1 MQVSQESKNGTKKP
15 DEFSHHLFGEFKQIE
30 TEYEC
35 EFHGTVKTTALLKD
49 GQIFS
54 ITCPLC
60 EQERLLAEEIEATK
74 RKRLAKIE
82 SYKKSNIEPEYWDKT
97 LDDFKPQTDKQKE
110 MLESTRRLI
119 EVKKGKLVLTG
130 PNGVGKTHM
139 GAMAVKALGG
149 RIYSMYEIS
158 TMIRQSYSLQAEK
171 SELQIVNELAE
182 APMLVIDEIGRSSG
196 SAAEMNWLSFLIDKR
211 HVRGLP
217 LMILS
222 NRHLKR
228 ECPSGGCGDCFE
240 RNFNNDVLSRIR
252 DGGKIITIEKNA
264 PDWRARRKDG
274 DGR

>member
-1 MQVSQESKNGTKKP
+1 MQVLQESKNGTKKP

-74 RKRLAKIE
+74 RKIE
-82 SYKKSNIEPEYWDKT
+82 SYKKSNIEPEYWYKT

-119 EVKKGKLVLTG
+119 ETKKGKLVLTG

-139 GAMAVKALGG
+139 GAMAVKTLGG
-149 RIYSMYEIS
+149 FIYSIYEIS
-158 TMIRQSYSLQAEK
+158 TMIRHSYLFHVK
-171 SELQIVNELAE
+171 SESQIVNELAE
-182 APMLVIDEIGRSSG
+182 APVLVIDEIGRSSG
-196 SAAEMNWLSFLIDKR
+196 SAAEMNWLSFVIDKR

-228 ECPSGGCGDCFE
+228 DCPSGGCGNCLESF
-240 RNFNNDVLSRIR
+240 FSNDVLSRILE
-252 DGGKIITIEKNA
+252 GGKRITIEKNA